1 MTSTQKNV
9 ILCKMKH
16 KTQVRCSISVY
27 LCDYTQTRVMSHFF
41 FSIALASFHIFVTF
55 ESRGIKTLR
64 LKVPF

>member
-16 KTQVRCSISVY
+16 KRQVRH

-41 FSIALASFHIFVTF
+41 FSIALASFHIFVTS